1 MSGYAVAWIV
11 TILVIALLGEATRR
25 AGEGSGGRVVA
36 WFVLFVGIAFVGG
49 MVGGLMASAW

>member
-11 TILVIALLGEATRR
+11 TILGIALLGEATRR

-36 WFVLFVGIAFVGG
+36 WFVLFVGVAFVGG
-49 MVGGLMASAW
+49 MAGGLMASAW

>member
-11 TILVIALLGEATRR
+11 TILGIALLGEATRR

-36 WFVLFVGIAFVGG
+36 WFVLFVGG